1 MLIEIICLFFP
12 ALLCVCI
19 YEKLSKVTLNIRHWL
34 YAFALDTLCI
44 NLFCFAV
51 NSCILGSGGQPLR
64 PDGINMTPHAALN
77 YLIITVPAAVLLAVA
92 AAFFSK
98 NVSVKI
104 EENGNETN

>member
-1 MLIEIICLFFP
+1 MANEIKKEQEELFRT
-12 ALLCVCI
+12 I
-19 YEKLSKVTLNIRHWL
+19 YKIATDLVHAGHVAEWDFKSYV
-34 YAFALDTLCI
+34 
-44 NLFCFAV
+44 
-51 NSCILGSGGQPLR
+51 LGSGGQPLR

-104 EENGNETN
+104 EENGENGNENN

>member
-19 YEKLSKVTLNIRHWL
+19 YEKLSKVTLDIRHWL

-51 NSCILGSGGQPLR
+51 NSYILGSGGQPLR
-64 PDGINMTPHAALN
+64 PDGINMTPQAALD
-77 YLIITVPAAVLLAVA
+77 YLILAVPVAVVLAAGFSLLA
-92 AAFFSK
+92 K
-98 NVSVKI
+98 HVKLEV
-104 EENGNETN
+104 EEDGNEKN